1 MLSLRNKPAAPAPAP
16 AVADATTAPVG
27 PGSAAPEG
35 PKFPASLTGLSITWL
50 NGRFA
55 AIAVQRGVVTG
66 RWVCPETHDAAS
78 DLSALFREA
87 VSRTGH
93 QGTTVQMVIAHPR
106 LNQLWLEV
114 PETGGPAVQRFLQRQ
129 AQQAKSFEGPAAFSS
144 QPTITSKAN
153 RGLLL
158 HLLPQ
163 ELIGQIERQAEAAG
177 LILTSL
183 LPVGA
188 LVQRHLA
195 LLPLDKD
202 ELAMLAVELGPQTV
216 LVVGRKNGEICLART
231 LNEGWTRNAARF
243 AAEVN
248 RTSHFVGQQ
257 FGLNPA
263 SVWLSG
269 AVAPDLLGELQRD
282 FPLPV
287 RTSPVEA
294 SEGWWAEESLR
305 SPVVHPANLVGRER
319 LAEPKRRRMLLVT
332 LAVVALL
339 VMASAAVVVG
349 FHFLRVKEQRSSEKM
364 KQSVAQLSKRFQ
376 ELTVTQ
382 AQLTNYQAF
391 IREAVDGRPPPVPAW
406 FLGHLGDVIGPEL
419 LVTNLVVR
427 ASGDHWRVEL
437 AGRLPEVR
445 KSGDSNRLAAALG
458 GLTNRLAR
466 GPFHVRF
473 LTDAAPAPNPV
484 GALNAISLYWIKRG
498 TAPGATTPVTGDF
511 RLDGRFP

>member
-1 MLSLRNKPAAPAPAP
+1 MLSLRNKPATPAQPVAPATAAP
-16 AVADATTAPVG
+16 AG
-27 PGSAAPEG
+27 PGNAAPAG
-35 PKFPASLTGLSITWL
+35 PTLPTSLTGLAVSWL

-55 AIAVQRGVVTG
+55 AVAVQRGVVTG
-66 RWVCPETHDAAS
+66 RWVCPETHDSAGDLAA
-78 DLSALFREA
+78 LLREA

-114 PETGGPAVQRFLQRQ
+114 PEVGGPAVQRFLQRQ

-144 QPTITSKAN
+144 QPTITSKLN
-153 RGLLL
+153 HGLLL

-163 ELIGQIERQAEAAG
+163 ELIGQMERQAEAAG

-183 LPVGA
+183 LPVAA

-195 LLPLDKD
+195 QLPLDKD
-202 ELAMLAVELGPQTV
+202 ELAVLAVELGAQTV

-257 FGLNPA
+257 FALNPA

-269 AVAPDLLGELQRD
+269 DVAPDLLGELQRD

-287 RTSPVEA
+287 RTSPVES
-294 SEGWWAEESLR
+294 SEVWWAEESLR
-305 SPVVHPANLVGRER
+305 CPAVHPANLVGRER

-339 VMASAAVVVG
+339 VVASSAVVVG

-364 KQSVAQLSKRFQ
+364 KQSVAQLSRRFQ

-406 FLGHLGDVIGPEL
+406 FLGHLGDVVGPDL

-427 ASGDHWRVEL
+427 AAGDHWRVEL
-437 AGRLPEVR
+437 AGRLPDVH
-445 KSGDSNRLAAALG
+445 KSGDSNRLAMVLG

-473 LTDAAPAPNPV
+473 PTGTAPAQSPI

-498 TAPGATTPVTGDF
+498 TVTGAPAPVTGDF
-511 RLDGRFP
+511 RLEGRFP